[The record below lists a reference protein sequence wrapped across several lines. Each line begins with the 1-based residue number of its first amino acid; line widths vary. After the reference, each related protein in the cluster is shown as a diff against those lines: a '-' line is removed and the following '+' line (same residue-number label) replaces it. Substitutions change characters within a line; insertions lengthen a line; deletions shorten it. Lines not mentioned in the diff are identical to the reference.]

1 MGLDTSIVLWL
12 SSLVQSSAGYIVV
25 KLCGMYLPYLLLLV
39 LIVLI
44 LREPSRRK
52 KFYYTGLALLSLI
65 FSRGVLTELI
75 RQVYDRS
82 RPFEVLDVPALL
94 GESMS
99 GAFPSGHAVVVFCL
113 FLIVLLM
120 KKSKWSWIVG
130 IGVVV
135 VGIARIAGGLHWP
148 SDILGG
154 FALATIVFLIL
165 YYWIL
170 PSRISE
176 PGQDEQ

>member
-1 MGLDTSIVLWL
+1 
-12 SSLVQSSAGYIVV
+12 
-25 KLCGMYLPYLLLLV
+25 
-39 LIVLI
+39 
-44 LREPSRRK
+44 
-52 KFYYTGLALLSLI
+52 
-65 FSRGVLTELI
+65 
-75 RQVYDRS
+75 
-82 RPFEVLDVPALL
+82 
-94 GESMS
+94 MS